1 MDASVLNGA
10 MVKTGQS
17 SRVERKAR
25 VAGSVLRDAG

>member
-17 SRVERKAR
+17 SQAERKAR